1 MKKTVFLSIALFGS
15 LLAFAQTEVDYNTII
30 LPTNANNLS
39 FEEKLVQL
47 AWRNDPNNSQIV
59 KQSSVA
65 RYNLK
70 QAQWTWLDYITVR
83 GNLNEFTLNPSADL
97 NNRAAF
103 YPRYNFGIAIP
114 LGSIATNSLEVKKK
128 RVEASIAEDAI
139 KAKKLAVR
147 AEILTR
153 YAHYQ
158 LAAKKYKIQKE
169 TTEQSDVNF
178 KYIEQR
184 FKDGQED
191 LQTYNNILERNTN
204 QQLRL
209 AEVEAELKIAKYD
222 VEEMIG
228 TKLENVPQ

>member
-1 MKKTVFLSIALFGS
+1 MKKIVFLSIALFAGVS
-15 LLAFAQTEVDYNTII
+15 VFSQDVDYNAII
-30 LPTNANNLS
+30 LPSNAQNTS

-47 AWRNDPNNSQIV
+47 AWRNDPNNQIII
-59 KQSSVA
+59 KQSSIA

-70 QAQWTWLDYITVR
+70 QSQWNWLDYFAVR
-83 GNLNEFTLNPSADL
+83 GNLNEFTLDPGSDQF
-97 NNRAAF
+97 NRGAF
-103 YPRYNFGIAIP
+103 YPKYNLSVTIPFGT
-114 LGSIATNSLEVKKK
+114 LATNGLEVKKR
-128 RVEASIAEDAI
+128 RVQASIAEDQI
-139 KAKKLAVR
+139 KAQKLAVR
-147 AEILTR
+147 SEVLSR
-153 YAHYQ
+153 YARYQ
-158 LAAKKYKIQKE
+158 LAAKKFKIQKE
-169 TTEQSDVNF
+169 TTDQSDVNF

-209 AEVEAELKIAKYD
+209 AEVEAELKIAKYE